1 MLKAE
6 NISHSFGYPL
16 FEGLNLEIASREKV
30 AIIGVSGSGKSTLLH
45 ILAGTIL
52 PNSGTVSHFGIQYQ
66 KRTSSEK
73 EKFRREDIGII
84 FQSHYLFKGFSAL
97 ENLEVASILSGQN
110 IDYNL
115 IREFGLENLINQKV
129 TELSGGQQQRV
140 SIARILTKKPKII
153 FADEPTGNLDR
164 ETANSVI
171 KTIFKYIDNNSGIAV
186 IVTHDESLANRC
198 DKIYKLKD
206 GIFEKIK

>member
-6 NISHSFGYPL
+6 NISHSFSYPL

-171 KTIFKYIDNNSGIAV
+171 KTIFKYIDNISGIAV